1 MFPVESTFFEEDVT
15 TYFGY
20 AIFGFNFDVKDA
32 YMRS

>member
-1 MFPVESTFFEEDVT
+1 MFPVESTFFKEDVT